1 MAISHL
7 TNVTRVKYLIIKY
20 LQTMKDPVRVFAPAS
35 VANVAVGFDILGF
48 ALDSPG
54 DEITVHFSDRPEG
67 GLKITAIHGANDK
80 LPLVVEKNT
89 AGYAAQQFLK
99 HIGKEEL
106 AIDMEIHKK
115 MPFGSG
121 LGSSAA
127 SAAAG
132 VMAVN
137 ALLDFPM
144 SKEESLHFAVLGE
157 QIADGAY
164 HADNV
169 APSLLGGMILI
180 RNNEDLDV
188 HQLPIPDELYAAVVH
203 PEVEVLTKDARDVL
217 SDKVCL
223 KQSIEQC
230 GNLAAFILG
239 LVNSDYGL
247 MSRSLKDV
255 IIEPQR
261 SKLIPHFQK
270 VKDAAVEAGALGCSI
285 SGAGPSIFA
294 LCQGEA
300 IANKVGKAMSSIF
313 DEAEIENQL
322 YVSSINR
329 NGAVVLK

>member
-1 MAISHL
+1 MNNS
-7 TNVTRVKYLIIKY
+7 
-20 LQTMKDPVRVFAPAS
+20 VRVFAPAS

-48 ALDSPG
+48 ALDRPG
-54 DEITVHFSDRPEG
+54 DEIKVSFSDRQVR
-67 GLKITAIHGANDK
+67 GLRITAIHGADNK

-89 AGYAAQQFLK
+89 AGFAAQQLLQ
-99 HIGKEEL
+99 HLGKDDV

-137 ALLDFPM
+137 ALLDYPL
-144 SKEESLHFAVLGE
+144 SKEDILHFAVLGE

-217 SDKVCL
+217 SDKICL
-223 KQSIEQC
+223 KQSIEQN

-239 LVNSDYGL
+239 LVNADYAL

-261 SKLIPHFQK
+261 AKLIPHFYE
-270 VKDAAVEAGALGCSI
+270 VKEAAVNSGALGCSI

-294 LCQGEA
+294 LCKGLTSAQ
-300 IANKVGKAMSSIF
+300 KVGGAMKDIF
-313 DEAEIENQL
+313 NQAQIENQL
-322 YVSSINR
+322 YVSKINQ
-329 NGAVVLK
+329 NGAIVLS

>member
-1 MAISHL
+1 MTDYQSF
-7 TNVTRVKYLIIKY
+7 IKK
-20 LQTMKDPVRVFAPAS
+20 MSNSVRVFAPAS

-54 DEITVHFSDRPEG
+54 DEITVSFSDRKNG
-67 GLKITAIHGANDK
+67 GLQITAIHGADDK

-89 AGYAAQQFLK
+89 AGYAAQQMLK
-99 HIGKEEL
+99 YIGKEDL

-137 ALLDFPM
+137 ALLNFPL
-144 SKEESLHFAVLGE
+144 SKLDILHFAVLGE

-180 RNNEDLDV
+180 RNNQDLDV
-188 HQLPIPDELYAAVVH
+188 HQLPIPDDLYAAVVH
-203 PEVEVLTKDARDVL
+203 PEVEVLTKDAREVL

-223 KQSIEQC
+223 KQSIEQS

-239 LVNSDYGL
+239 LVNADYSL

-261 SKLIPHFQK
+261 ARLIPNFHN
-270 VKDAAVEAGALGCSI
+270 VKAAAIEAGALGCSI

-294 LCQGEA
+294 LCEGEE
-300 IANKVGKAMSSIF
+300 IAQKVGKAMVAIF
-313 DEAEIENQL
+313 DQVQVENQL
-322 YVSSINR
+322 YVSKINQ
-329 NGAVVLK
+329 NGAVVLE

>member
-1 MAISHL
+1 MNNS
-7 TNVTRVKYLIIKY
+7 
-20 LQTMKDPVRVFAPAS
+20 VRVFAPAS

-48 ALDSPG
+48 ALDKPG
-54 DEITVHFSDRPEG
+54 DEIKVSFSDRQAG
-67 GLKITAIHGANDK
+67 GLRITAIHGADNK

-89 AGYAAQQFLK
+89 AGFAAQQFLQ
-99 HIGKEEL
+99 HIGKDDL

-137 ALLDFPM
+137 ALLDYPL
-144 SKEESLHFAVLGE
+144 SKEDILHFAVLGE

-223 KQSIEQC
+223 KQSIEQN

-239 LVNSDYGL
+239 LVNADYAL

-261 SKLIPHFQK
+261 AKLIPHFYE
-270 VKDAAVEAGALGCSI
+270 VKEAAVNSGALGCSI

-294 LCQGEA
+294 LCKGLASAQ
-300 IANKVGKAMSSIF
+300 KVGAAMKDIF
-313 DEAEIENQL
+313 TQAQIENQL
-322 YVSSINR
+322 YVSKINQ
-329 NGAVVLK
+329 NGAIVLS

>member
-1 MAISHL
+1 MNDS
-7 TNVTRVKYLIIKY
+7 
-20 LQTMKDPVRVFAPAS
+20 VRVFAPAS

-54 DEITVHFSDRPEG
+54 DEITVRFSDRTTG
-67 GLKITAIHGANDK
+67 GLRITAIHGADNK

-89 AGYAAQQFLK
+89 AGFAAQQMLK
-99 HIGKEEL
+99 HIGKEGL

-137 ALLDFPM
+137 ALLNYPL
-144 SKEESLHFAVLGE
+144 SKQEILHFAVLGE

-169 APSLLGGMILI
+169 APSLLGGLILI
-180 RNNEDLDV
+180 RNNQDLDV
-188 HQLPIPDELYAAVVH
+188 HQLPIPNELYAAVVH

-217 SDKVCL
+217 SDKICL
-223 KQSIEQC
+223 KQSIEQS

-239 LVNSDYGL
+239 LVNSDYSL
-247 MSRSLKDV
+247 ISRSLKDV

-261 SKLIPHFQK
+261 ARLIPNFFS
-270 VKDAAVEAGALGCSI
+270 VKEAAIEAGALGCSI

-294 LCQGEA
+294 LCEGRD
-300 IANKVGKAMSSIF
+300 IAEKVGKAMTVVF
-313 DEAEIENQL
+313 DRAQIENQL
-322 YVSSINR
+322 YVSKINQ
-329 NGAVVLK
+329 NGAVVLE

>member
-1 MAISHL
+1 MNNS
-7 TNVTRVKYLIIKY
+7 
-20 LQTMKDPVRVFAPAS
+20 VRVFAPAS

-54 DEITVHFSDRPEG
+54 DEITVSFSDRESG
-67 GLKITAIHGANDK
+67 GLKITAIHGADNK

-89 AGYAAQQFLK
+89 AGFAAQQLLR
-99 HIGKEEL
+99 HLGKEDL

-137 ALLDFPM
+137 ALLDHPL
-144 SKEESLHFAVLGE
+144 SKEEILHFAVLGE

-188 HQLPIPDELYAAVVH
+188 HQLPIPDDLYAAVVH

-217 SDKVCL
+217 SDKICL
-223 KQSIEQC
+223 KQSIEQG

-239 LVNSDYGL
+239 LMKADYDL
-247 MSRSLKDV
+247 LSRSLKDV

-261 SKLIPHFQK
+261 AKLIPQFYE
-270 VKDAAVEAGALGCSI
+270 VKNAAISASALGCSI

-294 LCQGEA
+294 LCKGLETAQ
-300 IANKVGKAMSSIF
+300 KVGAAMEKAF
-313 DEAEIENQL
+313 TQAQIENQL
-322 YVSSINR
+322 YISKINQH
-329 NGAVVLK
+329 GAVVIE